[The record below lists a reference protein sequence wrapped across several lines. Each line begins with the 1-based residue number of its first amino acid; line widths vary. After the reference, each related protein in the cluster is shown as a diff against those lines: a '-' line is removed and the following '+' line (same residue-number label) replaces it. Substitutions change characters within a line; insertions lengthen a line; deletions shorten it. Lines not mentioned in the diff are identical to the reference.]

1 MTLNR
6 PKGLFIT
13 GTDTAVGKTFV
24 TQRILQQLNS
34 QSISCVAMKPI
45 ASGAIQT
52 DNGLRNDDALKLQQ
66 ACNVTVPYELLNPY
80 CFEPAIAPHLAAQ
93 QSGIVIQSK
102 VILDA
107 FHELCL
113 LADVVLVEG
122 VGGWQV
128 PLNTDAENVLSVAS
142 LAAQMKLPIVMV
154 VGLRLGCINHA
165 LLTYQA
171 IQNSSCS
178 MAGWVAN
185 EVDTQFSTANDCVA
199 TLKKQIFLPLL
210 ANLPWCQE
218 PNFLKNN
225 QKMNTIFDLDQLF
238 PISKRSI

>member
-1 MTLNR
+1 MTLSK

-34 QSISCVAMKPI
+34 QSISCVAMKPV

-52 DNGLRNDDALKLQQ
+52 ENGLRNDDALKLQQ

-80 CFEPAIAPHLAAQ
+80 CFESAIAPHLAAQ
-93 QSGIVIQSK
+93 QSGVEIHSN

-107 FHELCL
+107 FYELSL
-113 LADVVLVEG
+113 LAEVVIVEG

-128 PLNTDAENVLSVAS
+128 PLNTDANNVLSVS
-142 LAAQMKLPIVMV
+142 SIAAQMQLPIVMV

-171 IQNSSCS
+171 IQNSPCS
-178 MAGWVAN
+178 IAGWVAN
-185 EVDTQFSTANDCVA
+185 AVDTEFSSANDCVS
-199 TLKKQIFLPLL
+199 TLKKQLFSPLL
-210 ANLPWCQE
+210 ANLPWCNAQ
-218 PNFLKNN
+218 NN
-225 QKMNTIFDLDQLF
+225 KKTEDNFDLDQAF
-238 PISKRSI
+238 RASKRPI